1 MVADCGSNPVSG
13 SHLGEF
19 WLMGRSGWGGGG
31 GESGNFGA
39 RGLIVE
45 GYGVKWR
52 DQGDDP
58 VLGGPAGMDSTEAR

>member
-1 MVADCGSNPVSG
+1 M
-13 SHLGEF
+13 GEF
-19 WLMGRSGWGGGG
+19 SLMDGFGWGRGG
-31 GESGNFGA
+31 GEIRDFGA

-58 VLGGPAGMDSTEAR
+58 VLGGPAGMVATEAR